1 MTKNDELMP
10 REKLLTL
17 GAKHLTD
24 AELLAIFLRT
34 GTKEMPVLELSQ
46 FVLDE
51 FGSLRELLSASLDD
65 FCQIKGLGLAKYIQL
80 QASKEMIKRYLYQQ
94 LQENEAINN
103 PMIAVRYLQTEL
115 ENDEREIFMALFL
128 DNHHRLIKVE
138 KLFFGTINQAEVHP
152 REIIKEGLKC
162 NAAAV
167 IIAHNHPSGI
177 CEPSDADR
185 QLTEKIKLACELVD
199 IRLVDH
205 IIVGKGDFFSFE
217 EEKFDLE
224 IS

>member
-34 GTKEMPVLELSQ
+34 GTKEMPVLALSQ